1 MLLPSMKLHINDAV
15 VLAESLY
22 KAYCNRETFE
32 FLVEYYNRPKISVF
46 GTPCQPS
53 PFQLWAAI
61 IIYKAYTY
69 KEIKP
74 IDHYKWDQ
82 IVSDVF
88 DSLGDKKFKA
98 IDDVLNY
105 SVPYYNSPNFY
116 PMVAQLI
123 DSTNRN
129 IVFKNP
135 DEIRSI
141 NYDQDKKVVR
151 YRASTKKYIE
161 DNMVINS
168 VYQDYIYAN
177 LKQYK
182 ITIQEVSK

>member
-1 MLLPSMKLHINDAV
+1 MPNMKLHVNEAV
-15 VLAESLY
+15 FLAESLY
-22 KAYCNRETFE
+22 KAYCSGDTYNFI
-32 FLVEYYNRPKISVF
+32 VEYYNRPKVYSF
-46 GTPCQPS
+46 GMPSPAS

-88 DSLGDKKFKA
+88 DYWGNVKFKA

-116 PMVAQLI
+116 LMVAQLI

-129 IVFKNP
+129 IDFKSP
-135 DEIRSI
+135 DEIKRI
-141 NYDQDKKVVR
+141 NYSQDKKVIR
-151 YRASTKKYIE
+151 FKASAKKFIE
-161 DNMVINS
+161 DNMVTHS
-168 VYQDYIYAN
+168 FFQDSIDAN
-177 LKQYK
+177 LRRYK
-182 ITIQEVSK
+182 ITIQEE